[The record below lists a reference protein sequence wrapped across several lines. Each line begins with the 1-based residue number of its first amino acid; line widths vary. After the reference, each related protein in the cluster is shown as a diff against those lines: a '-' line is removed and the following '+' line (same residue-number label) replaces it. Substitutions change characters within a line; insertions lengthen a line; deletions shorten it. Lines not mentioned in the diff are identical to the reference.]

1 MIKIEI
7 AFQNMPLSYGSK
19 KRMSPPLWYQ
29 VCNQFNKYLSNFAS
43 LQQLFK
49 FLLLFTAEILASGE
63 RKITLL
69 FGVTRIRDVRDI
81 SVSCAFLKTPL
92 AEVPSG
98 TTKKFNMTFKFH
110 PFFAL
115 LSRTT
120 KYGLKGMLKP
130 FFSFS

>member
-1 MIKIEI
+1 MVQKS
-7 AFQNMPLSYGSK
+7 A
-19 KRMSPPLWYQ
+19 
-29 VCNQFNKYLSNFAS
+29 
-43 LQQLFK
+43 
-49 FLLLFTAEILASGE
+49 LLLYYGIKFAISLTNIFQILRAYSSYFSFFYFLQHKSLASRE

-69 FGVTRIRDVRDI
+69 FGVTRIRDFRDI

-92 AEVPSG
+92 AEVPTG

-130 FFSFS
+130 FFIFFLKVAE